1 MSMTLCWTGDVDS
14 QLMSLAGKLEREIID
29 DQWIDDQNTKES
41 NDHRVYVSTDNHSD
55 QFDPVY
61 NEGQW

>member
-14 QLMSLAGKLEREIID
+14 QLMFLARKLEREIID
-29 DQWIDDQNTKES
+29 DHQNTKES
-41 NDHRVYVSTDNHSD
+41 NDHIVYVSTDNHND

>member
-1 MSMTLCWTGDVDS
+1 MSMTLCCAGDFDS
-14 QLMSLAGKLEREIID
+14 QLMSLARKLEREIID
-29 DQWIDDQNTKES
+29 NQWIDDQNTKES
-41 NDHRVYVSTDNHSD
+41 NDHIVYVSTDNHND

>member
-1 MSMTLCWTGDVDS
+1 MSMTLCSAGDVDS

-29 DQWIDDQNTKES
+29 DHQNTKES
-41 NDHRVYVSTDNHSD
+41 NDHIVYVSTDNHND

-61 NEGQW
+61 NEGQ